1 MSDGRIV
8 VLSGGVGGAKLALG
22 AYEVLPADTL
32 SVIVNI
38 ADDFVHLGLSVSP
51 DLDTLLYTLA
61 GLNNEE
67 QGWGRRDETWT
78 FMKALRSLG
87 GADWFQLGDGDLAL
101 HVERTER
108 LKKGETLTAITK
120 HVAKSWGIGADILP
134 VSDDLIRTIVETD
147 QGTLSFQEYFVGQRC
162 QPVLRELRY
171 DGAAEA
177 KLSAAVE
184 NALLDKNNRA
194 IIIAP
199 SNPYLSIDPILAVPG
214 IRECVR
220 QSNAP
225 VVAVSPIVG
234 AAAIKG
240 PLAKIMA
247 ELDKEVTPATIAAHY
262 GALLDGFVLDRT
274 DKHLK
279 GEIAIPTLSTNTIM
293 STLDDKKALAQDV
306 IRFADSLGALS
317 VPGAVA

>member
-8 VLSGGVGGAKLALG
+8 ILSGGVGGAKFALG
-22 AYEVLPADTL
+22 AYKILPANTL
-32 SVIVNI
+32 SVITNI
-38 ADDFVHLGLSVSP
+38 ADDFVHLGLSISP

-67 QGWGRRDETWT
+67 LGWGRRDETWT
-78 FMKALRSLG
+78 FMNALRSLG
-87 GADWFQLGDGDLAL
+87 GEDWFQLGDGDLAL

-108 LKKGETLTAITK
+108 LKRGETLTAITR
-120 HVAKSWGIGADILP
+120 HVARSWNITADILP
-134 VSDDLIRTIVETD
+134 VSDDLIRTMVETD
-147 QGTLSFQEYFVGQRC
+147 QGELSFQDYFVGRRC
-162 QPVLRELRY
+162 QPILRRLRY

-177 KLSAAVE
+177 KRAAAVE
-184 NALLDKNNRA
+184 NALLNEKNRA

-199 SNPYLSIDPILAVPG
+199 SNPYLSIDPILTVPG
-214 IRECVR
+214 IRERIR
-220 QSNAP
+220 QSGAP

-247 ELDKEVTPATIAAHY
+247 ELDKEVTPVTIAAHY
-262 GALLDGFVLDRT
+262 GTLLDGFVLDRT
-274 DKHLK
+274 DEHLK

-306 IRFADSLGALS
+306 IRFADTLATTRAPKG
-317 VPGAVA
+317 VA